1 MLSTD
6 CKKKRNK
13 SRLKTVIKAGTSL
26 LLTAM
31 FSFIALSGSSPSF
44 KKAEAE
50 TESDSSKKIYLSYL
64 EDKNDDIA
72 VPLYALNDG
81 ASDIKIGLEQPENNK
96 FLRLANFNGLNSEYA
111 AVSVNVGL
119 FTSSSASISLKYRFS
134 EGYKDFNTDEAIFS
148 VRFKNAEK
156 TFAKSE
162 LTANNLFSYEWQSLS
177 FNIDTDEVSGGKIYL
192 TFNHG
197 KNAYYDKT
205 RTCFDIDD
213 LSVISGGKNYINS
226 GSFCSLDVSETDTLD
241 TDVSSLKRDENKA
254 LMLGKNERAFSV
266 NTEYSDT
273 VKTDFDVGTNA
284 VKLPKGAGSGLYTD
298 SASGSQF
305 VVYNKAENNSF
316 IRMGKFD
323 SAKDSPSVYM
333 PFYNNESGVKENMPL
348 TNRVYINFKYRLYL
362 PDEAKEALTGNEVML
377 EFSTRRASQN
387 NSGKITL
394 DAMTINERDDGTWRT
409 ASLVL
414 ETNRSSTDYMII
426 IFYPHTAASFTAN
439 TYLDIDSL
447 YVSYAA
453 GKQNYAY
460 DLGEFESMTKKSE
473 SFTSPLLPAISGNG
487 IIYAENN
494 VNSSVKIK
502 NDSYISVN
510 TGFTGTTG
518 TFDVTAKIKAAAG
531 DKLNVYFGGKNGVK
545 FALTAGSDE
554 ETDDLTAVWTKEAD
568 GYTFDMTAVTDFSNG
583 LNKVVFE
590 NNSDNDIFLDNLFIG
605 QVKTV
610 GKVAGDKAAFD
621 KKIAEVKN
629 KDLLL
634 YTDGSKAKVQKALL
648 KAEKIT
654 KFHSQKAMDEVLS
667 AITAALSEATVKTDL
682 TELKKTI
689 SAATAIIEDGK
700 SYKKAGYMIFT
711 EKYFAAKRVT
721 ENDSAETAE
730 NADKELKAA
739 IKNLEEANYSAA
751 AAAVAGAAL
760 CLAAIKRKAL

>member
-6 CKKKRNK
+6 CKKRRNK
-13 SRLKTVIKAGTSL
+13 SRLKTAIKAGTSL

-31 FSFIALSGSSPSF
+31 FSFIALSGSSPVF
-44 KKAEAE
+44 IKAEAE
-50 TESDSSKKIYLSYL
+50 TESDVSKKIYLSYL
-64 EDKNDDIA
+64 EDKNGDAA
-72 VPLYALNDG
+72 VPLYALNNG
-81 ASDIKIGLEQPENNK
+81 ASDIKSGLEQPENNK
-96 FLRLANFNGLNSEYA
+96 FLRLADFNGLNSEYA
-111 AVSVNVGL
+111 AASVNAGL
-119 FTSSSASISLKYRFS
+119 FTDTSALISLKYRFS
-134 EGYKDFNTDEAIFS
+134 EGYKDFGNDETIFS
-148 VRFKNAEK
+148 VRFRNAEK
-156 TFAKSE
+156 SFTKSE
-162 LTANNLFSYEWQSLS
+162 LTANNLFSYEWRSLS
-177 FNIDTDEVSGGKIYL
+177 FDMDTDEASGGKIYL

-197 KNAYYDKT
+197 KNASYDKT
-205 RTCFDIDD
+205 RTYFDIDD
-213 LSVISGGKNYINS
+213 LSVISGGKNYISS
-226 GSFCSLDVSETDTLD
+226 GSFDSLAVSEADTLD

-254 LMLGKNERAFSV
+254 LMLGKSERDFSV

-273 VKTDFDVGTNA
+273 LKTDFNVGTNA

-305 VVYNKAENNSF
+305 VIYNKAENNSF
-316 IRMGKFD
+316 IRIGKFD
-323 SAKDSPSVYM
+323 STKDSPSVYM
-333 PFYNNESGVKENMPL
+333 PFYNNDSGVKENMPL

-362 PDEAKEALTGNEVML
+362 PDETKEALTGNEVML

-394 DAMTINERDDGTWRT
+394 DAMTVNDCGDGTWRT

-426 IFYPHTAASFTAN
+426 IFYPHTAASFTTG

-453 GKQNYAY
+453 GRQNYAY
-460 DLGEFESMTKKSE
+460 DLGEFESMTEKTE
-473 SFTSPLLPAISGNG
+473 SFTSPLLPTVSGNG

-494 VNSSVKIK
+494 VNSSVKMKK
-502 NDSYISVN
+502 NSYLSVN
-510 TGFTGTTG
+510 TGFAGTTG
-518 TFDVTAKIKAAAG
+518 TFDIAAKIKAAAG

-554 ETDDLTAVWTKEAD
+554 EADDLTAIWTKNSD
-568 GYTFDMTAVTDFSNG
+568 GYILDMTAVTDFSNG

-590 NNSDNDIFLDNLFIG
+590 NDSDNDMFLDDLFIG
-605 QVKTV
+605 QVKSV

-629 KDLLL
+629 KDLSS

-654 KFHSQKAMDEVLS
+654 KFHSQQAMDEVLS
-667 AITAALSEATVKTDL
+667 AINAALSEATVKTDL

-689 SAATAIIEDGK
+689 SRGAAIIEGCK
-700 SYKKAGYMIFT
+700 PYKKAGYMIFT
-711 EKYFAAKRVT
+711 EKYFAAKRIT
-721 ENDSAETAE
+721 ENDSAEAAE

-739 IKNLEEANYSAA
+739 MENLEEANYSAA
-751 AAAVAGAAL
+751 ASAVTGAAL

>member
-13 SRLKTVIKAGTSL
+13 SRLKTAIKAGTSL

-50 TESDSSKKIYLSYL
+50 MESDSSKKIYLSYL

-134 EGYKDFNTDEAIFS
+134 EGYKDFNTNEAIFS
-148 VRFKNAEK
+148 VRFRNAEK
-156 TFAKSE
+156 TFTKSE

-197 KNAYYDKT
+197 KNASYDKT

-213 LSVISGGKNYINS
+213 LSVISGGKNHINS

-273 VKTDFDVGTNA
+273 LKTDFDVGTNA

-305 VVYNKAENNSF
+305 VVYNKAEKNSF

-394 DAMTINERDDGTWRT
+394 DAMTINEYGDGTWRT

-426 IFYPHTAASFTAN
+426 IFYPQTAASFTAN
-439 TYLDIDSL
+439 AYLDIDSL

-494 VNSSVKIK
+494 VNSSVKMKK
-502 NDSYISVN
+502 NSYLSVN
-510 TGFTGTTG
+510 TGFAGTTG
-518 TFDVTAKIKAAAG
+518 TFDVTAQRTAAAG
-531 DKLNVYFGGKNGVK
+531 DKLNIYFGGKNGVK

-568 GYTFDMTAVTDFSNG
+568 GYILDMTAVTDFSNG
-583 LNKVVFE
+583 LNKVIFE

-629 KDLLL
+629 KDLLF
-634 YTDGSKAKVQKALL
+634 YTDGSKAKVQKAIL

-654 KFHSQKAMDEVLS
+654 KFHSQQAMDEVLS
-667 AITAALSEATVKTDL
+667 AINAALSEATVKTDL

-689 SAATAIIEDGK
+689 SRGAAIIEDGK

>member
-6 CKKKRNK
+6 CKKRRNK
-13 SRLKTVIKAGTSL
+13 SRLKTAIKAGTSL

-31 FSFIALSGSSPSF
+31 FSFIALSGSSPVF
-44 KKAEAE
+44 IKAEAE
-50 TESDSSKKIYLSYL
+50 TESDVSKKIYLSYL
-64 EDKNDDIA
+64 EDKNGDAA
-72 VPLYALNDG
+72 VPLYALNNG
-81 ASDIKIGLEQPENNK
+81 ASDIKSGLEQPENNK
-96 FLRLANFNGLNSEYA
+96 FLRLADFNGLNSEYA
-111 AVSVNVGL
+111 AASVNAGL
-119 FTSSSASISLKYRFS
+119 FTDTSALISLKYRFS
-134 EGYKDFNTDEAIFS
+134 EGYKDFGNDETIFS
-148 VRFKNAEK
+148 VRFRNAEK
-156 TFAKSE
+156 SFTKSE
-162 LTANNLFSYEWQSLS
+162 LTANNLFSYEWRSLS
-177 FNIDTDEVSGGKIYL
+177 FDMDTDEASGGKIYL

-197 KNAYYDKT
+197 KNASYDKT
-205 RTCFDIDD
+205 RTYFDIDD
-213 LSVISGGKNYINS
+213 LSVISGGKNYISS
-226 GSFCSLDVSETDTLD
+226 GSFDSLAVSEADTLD

-254 LMLGKNERAFSV
+254 LMLGKSERDFSV

-273 VKTDFDVGTNA
+273 LKTDFNVGTNA

-305 VVYNKAENNSF
+305 VIYNKAENNSF
-316 IRMGKFD
+316 IRIGKFD
-323 SAKDSPSVYM
+323 STKDSPSVYM
-333 PFYNNESGVKENMPL
+333 PFYNNDSGVKENMPL

-362 PDEAKEALTGNEVML
+362 PDETKEALTGNEVML

-394 DAMTINERDDGTWRT
+394 DAMTVNDCGDGTWRT

-426 IFYPHTAASFTAN
+426 IFYPHTAASFTTG

-453 GKQNYAY
+453 GRQNYAY
-460 DLGEFESMTKKSE
+460 DLGEFESMTEKTE
-473 SFTSPLLPAISGNG
+473 SFTSPLLPTVSGNG

-494 VNSSVKIK
+494 VNSSVKMKK
-502 NDSYISVN
+502 NSYLSVN
-510 TGFTGTTG
+510 TGFAGTTG
-518 TFDVTAKIKAAAG
+518 TFDIAAKIKAAAG

-554 ETDDLTAVWTKEAD
+554 EADDLTAIWTKNSD
-568 GYTFDMTAVTDFSNG
+568 GYILDMTAVTDFSNG

-590 NNSDNDIFLDNLFIG
+590 NDSDNDMFLDDLFIG
-605 QVKTV
+605 QVKSV

-629 KDLLL
+629 KDLSS

-654 KFHSQKAMDEVLS
+654 KFHSQQAMDEVLS
-667 AITAALSEATVKTDL
+667 AINAALSEATVKTDL

-689 SAATAIIEDGK
+689 SRGAAIIEGCK
-700 SYKKAGYMIFT
+700 PYKKAGYMIFT
-711 EKYFAAKRVT
+711 EKYFAAKRIT
-721 ENDSAETAE
+721 ENDSAEAAE

-739 IKNLEEANYSAA
+739 MENLEEANYSAA
-751 AAAVAGAAL
+751 AAAVTGAAL

>member
-6 CKKKRNK
+6 CKKRRNK
-13 SRLKTVIKAGTSL
+13 SRLKTAIKAGTSL

-31 FSFIALSGSSPSF
+31 FSFIALSGSSPVF
-44 KKAEAE
+44 IKAEAE
-50 TESDSSKKIYLSYL
+50 TESDVSKKIYLSYL
-64 EDKNDDIA
+64 EDKNGDAA
-72 VPLYALNDG
+72 VPLYALNNG
-81 ASDIKIGLEQPENNK
+81 ASDIKSGLEQPENNK
-96 FLRLANFNGLNSEYA
+96 FLRLADFNGLNSEYA
-111 AVSVNVGL
+111 AASVNAGL
-119 FTSSSASISLKYRFS
+119 FTDTSALISLKYRFS
-134 EGYKDFNTDEAIFS
+134 EGYKDFGNDETIFS
-148 VRFKNAEK
+148 VRFRNAEK
-156 TFAKSE
+156 SFTKSE
-162 LTANNLFSYEWQSLS
+162 LTANNLFSYEWRSLS
-177 FNIDTDEVSGGKIYL
+177 FDMDTDEASGGKIYL

-197 KNAYYDKT
+197 KNASYDKT
-205 RTCFDIDD
+205 RTYFDIDD
-213 LSVISGGKNYINS
+213 LSVISGGKNYISS
-226 GSFCSLDVSETDTLD
+226 GSFDSLAVSEADTLD

-254 LMLGKNERAFSV
+254 LMLGKSERDFSV

-273 VKTDFDVGTNA
+273 LKTDFNVGTNA

-305 VVYNKAENNSF
+305 VIYNKAENNSF
-316 IRMGKFD
+316 IRIGKFD
-323 SAKDSPSVYM
+323 STKDSPSVYM
-333 PFYNNESGVKENMPL
+333 PFYNNDSGVKENMPL

-362 PDEAKEALTGNEVML
+362 PDETKEALTGNEVML

-394 DAMTINERDDGTWRT
+394 DAMTVNDCGDGTWRT

-426 IFYPHTAASFTAN
+426 IFYPHTAASFTTG

-453 GKQNYAY
+453 GRQNYAY
-460 DLGEFESMTKKSE
+460 DLGEFESMTEKTE
-473 SFTSPLLPAISGNG
+473 SFTSPLLPTVSGNG

-494 VNSSVKIK
+494 VNSSVKMKK
-502 NDSYISVN
+502 NSYLSVN
-510 TGFTGTTG
+510 TGFAGTTG
-518 TFDVTAKIKAAAG
+518 TFDIAAKIKAAAG

-554 ETDDLTAVWTKEAD
+554 EADDLTAIWTKNSD
-568 GYTFDMTAVTDFSNG
+568 GYILDMTAVTDFSNG

-590 NNSDNDIFLDNLFIG
+590 NDSDNDMFLDDLFIG
-605 QVKTV
+605 QVKSV

-629 KDLLL
+629 KDLSS

-654 KFHSQKAMDEVLS
+654 KFHSQQAMDEVLS
-667 AITAALSEATVKTDL
+667 AINAALSEATVKTDL

-689 SAATAIIEDGK
+689 SRGAAIIEGCK
-700 SYKKAGYMIFT
+700 PYKKAGYMIFT
-711 EKYFAAKRVT
+711 EKYFAAKRIT
-721 ENDSAETAE
+721 ENDSAEAAE

-739 IKNLEEANYSAA
+739 MENLEEANYSAA
-751 AAAVAGAAL
+751 AAAATGAAL